1 MVHGKILALEI
12 YFLLILLIQYNI
24 ILIIIN
30 FRYIILLFANKQWG
44 TTADTKRYIDFPLT
58 LNTCFFGS
66 IRTGSRFLQER
77 GSWSDVTNNMPYRVT
92 TSPPNSFSIYME
104 DAEVLVK
111 VSYFLVGK

>member
-1 MVHGKILALEI
+1 LSNI
-12 YFLLILLIQYNI
+12 YRICSPLF
-24 ILIIIN
+24 IN
-30 FRYIILLFANKQWG
+30 LQWG

-77 GSWSDVTNNMPYRVT
+77 GSWPDVTNNMPYRVT

>member
-1 MVHGKILALEI
+1 MVVEAEITILFQIVLYLNLIYLIQQKIKWFHG
-12 YFLLILLIQYNI
+12 FLLVD
-24 ILIIIN
+24 
-30 FRYIILLFANKQWG
+30 KQWG
-44 TTADTKRYIDFPLT
+44 TIADTKRYIDFPLT

-77 GSWSDVTNNMPYRVT
+77 GSWSDVTNNIPYRVT